1 MKMSTIVTL
10 LLFGAIYSIV
20 YVVKNL
26 ASPPGDAGRKV
37 FGENF
42 PSVEILEPDES
53 VPVSP
58 SAEPARTPDGI
69 GQQRHRPAKPVAPS
83 APDKKPQEQVV
94 KERKE
99 RLVKLQNRSEAKRAF
114 LYSEIFNR
122 KY

>member
-1 MKMSTIVTL
+1 MGTIVTL
-10 LLFGAIYSIV
+10 LLFGAVYSMV

-26 ASPPGDAGRKV
+26 TSSGDVGRKV

-53 VPVSP
+53 VPVSS
-58 SAEPARTPDGI
+58 SAEPARILDDVR
-69 GQQRHRPAKPVAPS
+69 QQRPRSANPISSASDNKP
-83 APDKKPQEQVV
+83 KEQVV

-99 RLVKLQNRSEAKRAF
+99 RLVNLQNRSEAKRAF